1 MIIFLYGPD
10 TYRLKQ
16 NEETVIESYLK
27 KYSSG
32 INLFKFDF
40 VSDASLEK
48 CEDAIKSN
56 SFFDEVKL
64 IVLKGAF
71 VRKTDSGR
79 IEDLIG
85 TYNLTKEKKVVL
97 LFIENEAEKDLVSRN
112 DKLFKLLS
120 GKDSVVRDFKF
131 LQGDKLIKFVKN
143 EFAARRCS
151 IEPRA
156 VAQLISTVGNDS
168 WALVNEINKLCNF
181 KRTGVVTSQ
190 DVALLSFKKE
200 NLNIFDFVD
209 AVAGKDKTKAYEL
222 IYREIED
229 GRDPYYLLTMII
241 YSFRSLLTIKDLS
254 GRSLS
259 AEAIAKKSGLHP
271 FVVRK
276 TYQSAKDFDLAELK
290 SAYNRLLSIDTS
302 AKEGAADLIDSLF
315 GFTIS

>member
-10 TYRLKQ
+10 TYRLRQ
-16 NEETVIESYLK
+16 NTDTVIESYRK

-32 INLFKFDF
+32 VNLFKFDF
-40 VSDASLEK
+40 ISDAGLEK
-48 CEDAIKSN
+48 YEDAIKSN

-64 IVLKGAF
+64 IVLKGVF
-71 VRKTDSGR
+71 SRKSDSSK
-79 IEDLIG
+79 IEDLIRIHS
-85 TYNLTKEKKVVL
+85 LTKEKKIVL
-97 LFIENEAEKDLVSRN
+97 LLVENQTEKDLISKN
-112 DKLFKLLS
+112 SNLFRLLS
-120 GKDSVVRDFKF
+120 GKDSVVRDFKL
-131 LQGDKLIKFVKN
+131 LQGNKLTKFVKN
-143 EFAARRCS
+143 EFELRKCS

-156 VAQLISTVGNDS
+156 LAQFISIVGNDS
-168 WALVNEINKLCNF
+168 WALVNEISKLCNF
-181 KRTGVVTSQ
+181 KRIGIITGQ

-200 NLNIFDFVD
+200 NLNIFNFVD

-241 YSFRSLLTIKDLS
+241 YSFRNLLTIKDLS

-302 AKEGAADLIDSLF
+302 AKEGTADLIDSLF